1 MILIG
6 SISSFPK
13 LYMRPI
19 HLHGKNADTQIMT
32 RFFALAFLFL
42 TLNMVCA
49 KSRKPLYKLPEQ
61 ASVIIDENT
70 SETKIFLVGTDKGL
84 FKISAD
90 NTSVPLWAEGN
101 VEQILRTEIQGQDG
115 KLIASWY
122 FRTEK
127 GILFSQDLSTFELR
141 NEGLPFLTVKKV
153 NGENV

>member
-1 MILIG
+1 
-6 SISSFPK
+6 
-13 LYMRPI
+13 MRPI

-70 SETKIFLVGTDKGL
+70 SETKTFLVGTDKGL

-115 KLIASWY
+115 TLEPKKEFYSVKTCRLLNLD
-122 FRTEK
+122 TK
-127 GILFSQDLSTFELR
+127 GCLSLR
-141 NEGLPFLTVKKV
+141 
-153 NGENV
+153 